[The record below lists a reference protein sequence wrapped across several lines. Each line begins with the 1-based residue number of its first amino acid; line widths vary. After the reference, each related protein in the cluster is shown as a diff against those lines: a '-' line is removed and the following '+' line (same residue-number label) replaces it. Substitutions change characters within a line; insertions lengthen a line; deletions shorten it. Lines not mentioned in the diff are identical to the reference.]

1 MLLKKFF
8 RINLEMQKVIFD
20 VADHK
25 AENLTKDDALRMSS
39 EELLQGHFSFQVA
52 IRRKILILKTSHVP
66 KSFRCVFVKRI
77 HIYQKKKSISVF

>member
-1 MLLKKFF
+1 
-8 RINLEMQKVIFD
+8 MQKVIFD

-52 IRRKILILKTSHVP
+52 IRRKMLILKTSHVP
-66 KSFRCVFVKRI
+66 KNFRWVFVKRI
-77 HIYQKKKSISVF
+77 HIYQKNVFLYFEMTTKKSHQHLN